1 MLLEQLEIEKSHV
14 KTPLSTRRLIFDAH
28 QPIWN
33 YLFKRVGWKECVGN
47 P

>member
-1 MLLEQLEIEKSHV
+1 MPLEQLEIEKPHI
-14 KTPLSTRRLIFDAH
+14 KTPLSTRRLIFDVH

-33 YLFKRVGWKECVGN
+33 YLFKIVSWEEHVGN